1 MSLTIYGH
9 PRSRT
14 FRVLWVLEELGLPYD
29 LVEIPAYDAAK
40 DSRVKALNPI
50 GKIPLLQDEGEV
62 LTESMVM
69 GYYLARKAK
78 SPLLPATLI
87 DECRVLQWTSWVQTE
102 VERPLTQV
110 FQHRVLYA
118 AEKRKPD
125 VADAAEAELPRPF
138 DALEQALDTRAWL
151 VDGRFTLA
159 DLNVSIVML
168 MTRYIG
174 KDMSRWPRAV
184 DWLARCTA
192 RPAFAAAER
201 LRG

>member
-29 LVEIPAYDAAK
+29 MVQVPVYEAAQ
-40 DSRVKALNPI
+40 DPRVQSLNPI
-50 GKIPLLQDEGEV
+50 GKIPILQDDCEV

-69 GYYLARKAK
+69 GYYLARKAQ
-78 SPLLPATLI
+78 SALLPASLV

-118 AEKRKPD
+118 AEKRRPD
-125 VADAAEAELPRPF
+125 VAAAAEVELPRPF
-138 DALEQALDTRAWL
+138 DALEHVLAARLWL

-174 KDMSRWPRAV
+174 MDMSRWPAIV